1 MIEFESFITGI
12 QQNKMIKERI
22 RKKKIEKFV
31 EELVEK
37 KDGSGNPKPIFDDK
51 GNVL

>member
-12 QQNKMIKERI
+12 QHKIKIKERI

-37 KDGSGNPKPIFDDK
+37 SQQ
-51 GNVL
+51 